1 MKELSPL
8 RLGLMFAGCFLG
20 AGYVSGQ
27 ELWQFFGSFGR
38 QGIFGLFL
46 TMLLLFFFGVAT
58 LWLAHQLQ
66 TGEADRVMLPWDI
79 PFLRWCAD
87 FLQLGMLFAV
97 VSVMYAGVGALLEQL
112 FSFPHVWGSLLF
124 GILVLSYALSGL
136 KGLVTA
142 FSFSVPLLILAT
154 LCFGIR
160 ACTVGDLNALTLPVS
175 HTQNVLL
182 GSWLFSAL
190 NFACYNLLGTVAI
203 LSPFGRYI
211 SRSRVLYLGVG
222 LGTLALL
229 LIAASVLLCLRVWPQ
244 TVTQA
249 LPMLEAAKTLGP
261 FAAYAYALLL
271 FAGMFGTALSSFVGI
286 IQFFLEKFSW
296 NKKRERRFAL
306 GLAVLAFL
314 ASLFGFG
321 DLISVLYPLFG
332 YGSMLFLL
340 LLAFHFFQQKRK
352 NRIFSQ
358 QK

>member
-229 LIAASVLLCLRVWPQ
+229 L
-244 TVTQA
+244 
-249 LPMLEAAKTLGP
+249 
-261 FAAYAYALLL
+261 